1 MSYAEPRFSSMS
13 DKERYE
19 LRESDPIEYERL
31 LLEHI
36 NDGFAW
42 NFERVLRAGEL
53 DRTLKE
59 AMQRIK

>member
-1 MSYAEPRFSSMS
+1 MS